1 MPRES
6 RPGETRV
13 AATPKTVEQI
23 VALGYAV
30 FVESGAGARLELRRR
45 GLRRA
50 GADVIDGAVW
60 NADVLLKI
68 NAPSDAEI
76 ARLRPG
82 QVVVS
87 LFSPAL
93 NPDLVDKLAARG
105 VTALAMDAVPR
116 ISRAQSLDVLSS
128 MANIGGYRAVVEAA
142 HEFGS
147 FFTGQVTAAGKVPP
161 AKVLVVGAG
170 VAGLAAIG
178 TANSLGAIVR
188 AFDARPE
195 VGEQVESMGA
205 EFLRIDIEE
214 AGPSADGY
222 AKETSADFDAKA
234 AALYAEQAA
243 DVDIVITTALIP
255 GRPAPRLLTEEM
267 VASMKPGSVIVDMA
281 ASNGGNVA
289 GSVADQK
296 VVTEGGVTILGYT
309 DLPGRLPTQA
319 SQLFGTNLVNLLK
332 LLTPKKDGELT
343 LDLDDVVQRGMTV
356 VREGEVLWPPPP
368 VQVSA
373 APAAAALPAAPKPVK
388 EPRARSAGWASW
400 PWAGRFPACGV
411 GGAPAVPRPLHGVHV
426 VGGHRVLRHRQ
437 RPPRPA
443 HPVDVGDQRDQ
454 RHHRRRCVAAG
465 RARQRRGLRAGVRR
479 HPAREHQRLRW
490 VPGDG
495 PNARDVQARGAGA
508 MTLPLTLVQ
517 GAYILAGL
525 CFILALAGL
534 SRHETARMG
543 NRFGVIGM
551 AIALVTTVLA
561 ATAGT
566 SVTRPWPTL
575 GTEGAGW
582 FGLALIL
589 AAMGIG
595 AAIGLDRA
603 KKVEMT
609 GMPELIAMLHSFVGL
624 AAVLVGWNSSIEDTP
639 YPVIHDVEVMVGV
652 FIGAVTFTGSI
663 VAFLKL
669 SARIKS
675 SPLMLPG
682 RNWINLGAIAAFA
695 VLTVVYVVIP
705 HDVLARAVVVGG

>member
-1 MPRES
+1 MRIGVPRES

-30 FVESGAGARLELRRR
+30 FVESGAGAASSFADAAYA
-45 GLRRA
+45 RA
-50 GADVIDGAVW
+50 GADVIDEAVW
-60 NADVLLKI
+60 NSDVLLKI
-68 NAPSDAEI
+68 NAPSDSEI

-87 LFSPAL
+87 LLSPAL
-93 NPDLVDKLAARG
+93 NPELVDKLAARG

-205 EFLRIDIEE
+205 EFLRIDVEE
-214 AGPSADGY
+214 TGPSADGY

-255 GRPAPRLLTEEM
+255 GRPAPRLLTEAM

-296 VVTEGGVTILGYT
+296 VVTDNGVTILGYT

-332 LLTPKKDGELT
+332 LLTPGE
-343 LDLDDVVQRGMTV
+343 
-356 VREGEVLWPPPP
+356 
-368 VQVSA
+368 
-373 APAAAALPAAPKPVK
+373 
-388 EPRARSAGWASW
+388 
-400 PWAGRFPACGV
+400 GR
-411 GGAPAVPRPLHGVHV
+411 
-426 VGGHRVLRHRQ
+426 
-437 RPPRPA
+437 
-443 HPVDVGDQRDQ
+443 
-454 RHHRRRCVAAG
+454 
-465 RARQRRGLRAGVRR
+465 
-479 HPAREHQRLRW
+479 
-490 VPGDG
+490 
-495 PNARDVQARGAGA
+495 
-508 MTLPLTLVQ
+508 
-517 GAYILAGL
+517 
-525 CFILALAGL
+525 
-534 SRHETARMG
+534 
-543 NRFGVIGM
+543 
-551 AIALVTTVLA
+551 
-561 ATAGT
+561 
-566 SVTRPWPTL
+566 
-575 GTEGAGW
+575 
-582 FGLALIL
+582 
-589 AAMGIG
+589 
-595 AAIGLDRA
+595 
-603 KKVEMT
+603 
-609 GMPELIAMLHSFVGL
+609 
-624 AAVLVGWNSSIEDTP
+624 
-639 YPVIHDVEVMVGV
+639 
-652 FIGAVTFTGSI
+652 
-663 VAFLKL
+663 
-669 SARIKS
+669 
-675 SPLMLPG
+675 
-682 RNWINLGAIAAFA
+682 
-695 VLTVVYVVIP
+695 
-705 HDVLARAVVVGG
+705 